1 MFYSN
6 EHEPIHVHGKFQALE
21 SKVEFIIEDGKI
33 IEIKISDVKGKKAN
47 YINDYK
53 IHFEFNDGVET
64 TVDFKPFIF
73 SSAHPDIKKYQD
85 QKLFQKFNLDYGEI
99 DMLMTL

>member
-1 MFYSN
+1 M
-6 EHEPIHVHGKFQALE
+6 
-21 SKVEFIIEDGKI
+21 SKVINIQ
-33 IEIKISDVKGKKAN
+33 KAN

-85 QKLFQKFNLDYGEI
+85 PKLFKKFNLDYGEI
-99 DMLMTL
+99 EWNDYELVFPIYDLYKGKI